1 MFSKDKSART
11 RRSVLV
17 ILLWVLAT
25 DVHFAA
31 ANKDIVGAVYTMDN
45 SALGNSVH
53 VYHRLGN
60 KRLVFGEAV
69 STGGTGTGQPLGN
82 QGAIQ
87 IDPSE
92 SFLYVVNAG
101 SHSVSVFAITEDSLE
116 LRQTIASEG
125 HRPLSLAVTQGRL
138 YVLNAGGS
146 VGASDS
152 VAGFQIDASG
162 LLTPIEDSVATLST
176 AVTRP
181 AQIGVSPDG
190 TSLVVTER
198 ETHKVSIFE
207 IDAAGR
213 PMNLQAHDSEGL
225 TPFGFEF
232 GVRGALVIA
241 EGVLGNTNASS
252 VSSYALQSPS
262 SLTVLTSS
270 APTFQTAAC
279 WLVLS
284 PDKKMAFTTNPGS
297 DSISRFSL
305 NFDGELT
312 LERHWRKLLKRGDRP
327 LDIAV
332 TKDSRALYVL
342 LSGSD
347 KLAMIPIHASRKRV
361 RVAQRLSVPTGAN
374 GLAVR

>member
-305 NFDGELT
+305 SFDGELT

>member
-1 MFSKDKSART
+1 MFSKHQSART

-17 ILLWVLAT
+17 ILLWMFVT
-25 DVHFAA
+25 DVHFAI

-60 KRLVFGEAV
+60 NRLVFAEAV
-69 STGGTGTGQPLGN
+69 STGGAGTGQPLGN

-101 SHSVSVFAITEDSLE
+101 SHSISVFAITEDSLE
-116 LRQTIASEG
+116 LRQTIESEG
-125 HRPLSLAVTQGRL
+125 HRPLSLAVNQGRL

-146 VGASDS
+146 VGFSDS
-152 VAGFQIDASG
+152 VAGFQIDGSG
-162 LLTPIEDSVATLST
+162 LLTPIVDSVVTLST

-190 TSLVVTER
+190 AALVVTER
-198 ETHKVSIFE
+198 ETHKISIFE

-213 PMNLQAHDSEGL
+213 PLNLQAHDSEGL

-232 GVRGALVIA
+232 GVRGTLVIA

-252 VSSYALQSPS
+252 VSSYALQSAS

-312 LERHWRKLLKRGDRP
+312 LERHWRKILKRGDRP

-332 TKDSRALYVL
+332 TENSQALYVL

-347 KLAMIPIHASRKRV
+347 QLAMIPIHASRKRV

>member
-181 AQIGVSPDG
+181 AQIGVSSDG

-198 ETHKVSIFE
+198 ETHMVSIFE

>member
-146 VGASDS
+146 VGGSDS

-327 LDIAV
+327 LDIAI

>member
-347 KLAMIPIHASRKRV
+347 KLAMIPIQASRKRV

>member
-25 DVHFAA
+25 DVHFAS
-31 ANKDIVGAVYTMDN
+31 ANEDIVGAVYTMDN

-60 KRLVFGEAV
+60 KRLIFGEAV

-146 VGASDS
+146 VGALDS
-152 VAGFQIDASG
+152 VAGFQIDSSG

-241 EGVLGNTNASS
+241 EGVLGNANASS
-252 VSSYALQSPS
+252 VSSYSLQSPS

-312 LERHWRKLLKRGDRP
+312 LERHWRKLLKRDDRP
-327 LDIAV
+327 LDIAI
-332 TKDSRALYVL
+332 TKDSKALYVL

>member
-87 IDPSE
+87 MDPSE

-241 EGVLGNTNASS
+241 EGVLGNANASS

-305 NFDGELT
+305 NFAGELT

-327 LDIAV
+327 LDIAI

>member
-181 AQIGVSPDG
+181 AQIGVSSDG

-198 ETHKVSIFE
+198 ETHMVSIFE

-252 VSSYALQSPS
+252 VSSYALQSSS

>member
-305 NFDGELT
+305 SFDGELT
-312 LERHWRKLLKRGDRP
+312 LERHWRKLLERGDRP

>member
-25 DVHFAA
+25 DVHFAS
-31 ANKDIVGAVYTMDN
+31 ANEDIVGAVYTMDN

-60 KRLVFGEAV
+60 KRLIFGEAV

-116 LRQTIASEG
+116 LRQTIASGG

-190 TSLVVTER
+190 SSLVVTER

-241 EGVLGNTNASS
+241 EGVLGNANASS
-252 VSSYALQSPS
+252 VSSYSLQSPS

>member
-25 DVHFAA
+25 DVHFAS
-31 ANKDIVGAVYTMDN
+31 ANEDIVGAVYTMDN

-60 KRLVFGEAV
+60 KRLIFGEAV

-146 VGASDS
+146 VGALDS
-152 VAGFQIDASG
+152 VAGFQIDSSG

-190 TSLVVTER
+190 SSLVVTER

-241 EGVLGNTNASS
+241 EGVLGNANASS
-252 VSSYALQSPS
+252 VSSYSLQSPS

-312 LERHWRKLLKRGDRP
+312 LERHWRKLLKRDDRP
-327 LDIAV
+327 LDIAI
-332 TKDSRALYVL
+332 TKDSKALYVL

>member
-1 MFSKDKSART
+1 MFSKHQSART

-17 ILLWVLAT
+17 ILLWVFVT
-25 DVHFAA
+25 DVHFAI

-60 KRLVFGEAV
+60 NRLVFAEAV
-69 STGGTGTGQPLGN
+69 STGGAGTGQPLGN

-101 SHSVSVFAITEDSLE
+101 SHSISVFAITEDSLE
-116 LRQTIASEG
+116 LRQTIESEG
-125 HRPLSLAVTQGRL
+125 HRPLSLAVNQGRL

-146 VGASDS
+146 VGFSDS
-152 VAGFQIDASG
+152 VAGFQIDGSG
-162 LLTPIEDSVATLST
+162 LLTPIVDSVVTLST

-190 TSLVVTER
+190 AALVVTER
-198 ETHKVSIFE
+198 ETHKISIFE

-213 PMNLQAHDSEGL
+213 PLNLQAHDSEGL

-232 GVRGALVIA
+232 GLRGALVIA

-252 VSSYALQSPS
+252 VSSYALQSAS

-312 LERHWRKLLKRGDRP
+312 LERHWRKILKRGDRP

-332 TKDSRALYVL
+332 TENSQALYVL

-347 KLAMIPIHASRKRV
+347 QLAMIPIHASRKRV